1 MPRHQYRS
9 DLFDD
14 EAGLRGVRQGPYM
27 PEEISDRRVVYYLR
41 HPESVDREE
50 TACMAQK
57 VIREFIDDIDGSE
70 AERTFTFA
78 VDGTHY
84 EIDLSS
90 QNIKEFHEAIAGFV
104 ESARKV
110 KAGGA
115 GRRAGRTGPSI
126 TGSGRS
132 REQTQAVREW
142 ARQQGHSIND
152 RGRIPASI
160 QQAFDLAH
168 QSS

>member
-1 MPRHQYRS
+1 
-9 DLFDD
+9 
-14 EAGLRGVRQGPYM
+14 
-27 PEEISDRRVVYYLR
+27 
-41 HPESVDREE
+41 
-50 TACMAQK
+50 MAQK
-57 VIREFIDDIDGSE
+57 VIREFVDDIDGSE

-84 EIDLSS
+84 EIDLST

-110 KAGGA
+110 KASGNSRQTRKA
-115 GRRAGRTGPSI
+115 SASD
-126 TGSGRS
+126 SGRS

-160 QQAFDLAH
+160 QQAFDQAH

>member
-1 MPRHQYRS
+1 MTDNAMLPTFSPLIPPDEVRSRLWSIICASPR
-9 DLFDD
+9 
-14 EAGLRGVRQGPYM
+14 
-27 PEEISDRRVVYYLR
+27 
-41 HPESVDREE
+41 SVDHKE

-57 VIREFIDDIDGSE
+57 VIRQFIDDIDGSE

-90 QNIKEFHEAIAGFV
+90 ENIKEFNEAIAGFV

-110 KAGGA
+110 KASSY
-115 GRRAGRTGPSI
+115 GRRAGKASVGTS
-126 TGSGRS
+126 GSGRS
-132 REQTQAVREW
+132 REQIQAIREW
-142 ARQQGHSIND
+142 ARQQGHNINE

-160 QQAFDLAH
+160 QQAFDQAH
-168 QSS
+168 QNS